1 MSRITLLKCVCFLL
15 CLAGL
20 AMLSNYLFG
29 IQGGIF
35 ALVDIGLLP
44 IFIYTGVDIES
55 RVSERFGFESNGM
68 LGAAIGGGVGN
79 LMTDMIGASFD
90 PTMWPMIVGIGI
102 FGTLSLGVVW
112 IIHQSQR
119 QGDEG

>member
-1 MSRITLLKCVCFLL
+1 
-15 CLAGL
+15 
-20 AMLSNYLFG
+20 MLSNYLFG